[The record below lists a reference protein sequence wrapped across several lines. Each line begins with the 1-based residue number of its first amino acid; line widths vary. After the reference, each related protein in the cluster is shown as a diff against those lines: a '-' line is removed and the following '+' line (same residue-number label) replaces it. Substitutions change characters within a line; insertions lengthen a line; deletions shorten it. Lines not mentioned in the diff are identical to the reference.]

1 LRPNYKIPYLNK
13 FFLGYK
19 SKNPLC
25 FRRRQRSKLID
36 YSTEEAIYGM
46 LDGRE
51 SDFVEYIVQFSE
63 QYAECIRSDYRL
75 FVDAFR
81 NKLIPG
87 I

>member
-1 LRPNYKIPYLNK
+1 
-13 FFLGYK
+13 
-19 SKNPLC
+19 
-25 FRRRQRSKLID
+25 
-36 YSTEEAIYGM
+36 M